1 MGGAWKSSEEFVMGG
16 WRKGN
21 LGYILAECLITVACG
36 NMNELVDLAKE
47 ISRQTALNAKASFS
61 CL

>member
-1 MGGAWKSSEEFVMGG
+1 MGG